1 MLIKRPYGW
10 ELPERMVTPEAMA
23 LNRRAFLGA
32 VAGAALLL
40 PAARAWADADPNAGL
55 YPAPVNPAFKD
66 AGRSVTSEEINTTYN
81 NYYEFGSSKRISRAA
96 EALPLRPWQV
106 AIDGLVEKPIMLD
119 FDDLI
124 KKMTLEDRIVR
135 HRCVEAWSMVVP
147 WTGFPVKQLVAL
159 AKPTA
164 EARFV
169 RFETF
174 NNPEVAPG
182 QKPGFFTE
190 YPWPYTEGLTMAE
203 AANDLAFIA
212 TGAYGKPLPKSMGA
226 PLRLHLPWK
235 FGFKSIKSLVKV
247 SFVKERPV
255 SFWETI
261 NAGEYGFWAN
271 VNPEVPHPRWSQ
283 ADETVLG
290 TDERI
295 PTKLFNGYGE
305 WVAGL
310 YTGLEGEKLY
320 M

>member
-1 MLIKRPYGW
+1 MLIKRPHGW
-10 ELPERMVTPEAMA
+10 ELPERLVTPEALA

-32 VAGAALLL
+32 AAGAALML
-40 PAARAWADADPNAGL
+40 PIGRARADADPNAGL
-55 YPAPVNPAFKD
+55 YPAALNPAFKD
-66 AGRSVTSEEINTTYN
+66 AGRPVTSEEINTTYN

-96 EALPLRPWQV
+96 EALPVRPWQV
-106 AIDGLVEKPIMLD
+106 AIDGLVEKPMVLV
-119 FDDLI
+119 FDELI

-147 WTGFPVKQLVAL
+147 WTGFPVKQLVEM

-164 EARFV
+164 EAKFV

-203 AANDLAFIA
+203 AMNDLAFIA

-235 FGFKSIKSLVKV
+235 FGFKSIKSLVKI

-255 SFWETI
+255 SFWEAI

-283 ADETVLG
+283 AEETVLG
-290 TDERI
+290 TNERI

-310 YTGLEGEKLY
+310 YTGLESEKLY